1 MRFCRI
7 ITIALTLVVS
17 VGSASTV
24 DAQVKI
30 GVVDLQRAIN
40 ETEDGRQAKRRL
52 KKLFDERQES
62 LNAAQEKLKT
72 QKENLE
78 RQQDVLSPDALKKKV
93 DAYQADL
100 MNLQNEYV
108 QYQQELQAKEGELT
122 QVILEKMQEILRRI
136 GQTEDYTLIVEA
148 NEGGVV
154 WVPSNLD
161 LTDVLI
167 QRYNKQAKQGGDSGA
182 KKQGGG
188 SGAKKSK

>member
-1 MRFCRI
+1 MRLSRI
-7 ITIALTLVVS
+7 VIFTLATVVL
-17 VGSASTV
+17 VGAASTV

-52 KKLFDERQES
+52 KKVFDERQQS
-62 LNAAQEKLKT
+62 LNAAQESLKS
-72 QKENLE
+72 QKESLE
-78 RQQDVLSPDALKKKV
+78 RQQDVLSKDALKKKV
-93 DAYQADL
+93 DKYQADL
-100 MNLQNEYV
+100 MALQNEYV
-108 QYQQELQAKEGELT
+108 QYQQELSTKEAELT
-122 QVILEKMQEILRRI
+122 QKILEKMQGILRRI
-136 GQTEDYTLIVEA
+136 GQTEGYTMIIEA

-167 QRYNKQAKQGGDSGA
+167 QRYNKQAKQS
-182 KKQGGG
+182 GG